1 MAEWPALFWPRKPDP
16 LPELESP
23 IVMSISR
30 NMSRFIARLLVGVL
44 VFAQAALSAYA
55 CPVMPAGSMGDMEPG
70 AMLGEQSRP
79 GLGID
84 GMPAGSWRLDSA
96 QPNLCAAHC
105 QSGQQNVDG
114 KSAPAVQSAL
124 PASLYPIVAS
134 ALLAEAAPTLAGVGH
149 PPPAVSPPLAILH
162 CCFRI

>member
-1 MAEWPALFWPRKPDP
+1 M
-16 LPELESP
+16 
-23 IVMSISR
+23 
-30 NMSRFIARLLVGVL
+30 NRFIARLLVGVL

-55 CPVMPAGSMGDMEPG
+55 CPVMPAGSMSGKEPA

-79 GLGID
+79 GLGSN
-84 GMPAGSWRLDSA
+84 GMPAGSSRLDSA

-114 KSAPAVQSAL
+114 KPAPSVPPAL
-124 PASLYPIVAS
+124 PASFYPVVPS
-134 ALLAEAAPTLAGVGH
+134 AGLAESAPTRVRVDR
-149 PPPAVSPPLAILH
+149 PPPAVGPPLAILH